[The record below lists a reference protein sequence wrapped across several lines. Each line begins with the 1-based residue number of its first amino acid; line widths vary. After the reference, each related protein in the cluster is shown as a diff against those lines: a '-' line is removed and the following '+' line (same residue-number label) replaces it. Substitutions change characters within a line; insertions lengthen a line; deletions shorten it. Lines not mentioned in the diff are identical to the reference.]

1 MEIHDPRQPNQFRGP
16 RALRGLRGLRSL
28 RGPHGLRRL
37 PGLRGLPV
45 PRSRRTALLLTLT
58 GTVGIGGAVVLVG
71 ALPHGD
77 HPSPARPGTLATTA
91 PSSTTPSA
99 GSPGAAPSPGAPGIG
114 DPLLPLDGNGGYT
127 VSRYTLAFDWRAPRT
142 RFDASTTISASATQ
156 ALSRFDLDFAGNTL
170 HSVTVDD
177 VPARTVRDGDEL
189 VVTPAKPIPQGGAFT
204 VRVAYT
210 ADPTQRRHRGDAIG
224 DYGWV
229 PTPDGTVLYPQPDGA
244 KMIFP
249 TNDHPSLRA
258 PITFLITTPPGVS
271 AVANGRLVERA
282 PRPDGRVLWTYD
294 SEQPVAAQLVQ
305 MAIGKFTF
313 VESTGPHGLPVRDV
327 VPGDLVTETKAYR
340 SLTPEHLTWLEQ
352 RLGPYPFRR
361 YGVLVGDTDLPVALE
376 TQSLSLVPKGD
387 LQGGRVDAE
396 RDLVHELTHQWT
408 GDSVAIRR
416 WSDLWLSEG
425 HARFYERLY
434 SEAHGGDSIESAM
447 RAAYEQHDQWRH
459 NDGAPA
465 EPRTEAALFKQ
476 VRYDGSALVLY
487 ALREKVGEGAFERI
501 ERSWVTKYQGRAAGT
516 QDFVALAS
524 EVAGEDLKPFLTP
537 WLFGDRTP
545 PMPGHPDWQVDPVQ
559 D

>member
-1 MEIHDPRQPNQFRGP
+1 MEIHDPRQPNQFRG
-16 RALRGLRGLRSL
+16 LRGLRCL
-28 RGPHGLRRL
+28 RGL
-37 PGLRGLPV
+37 PGLRT
-45 PRSRRTALLLTLT
+45 RHTRHTRDTRDTRRTRHTRRTALLLALT
-58 GTVGIGGAVVLVG
+58 GAIGIGGAVVLVG

-77 HPSPARPGTLATTA
+77 HPSPARPGTLATT
-91 PSSTTPSA
+91 TRSA
-99 GSPGAAPSPGAPGIG
+99 GSPGAAPSPGSPGIG

-127 VSRYTLAFDWRAPRT
+127 VRRYTLAFDWRAPRT

-177 VPARTVRDGDEL
+177 VPARAVRDGDEL

-204 VRVAYT
+204 VRVSYT

-249 TNDHPSLRA
+249 ANDHPSLRA
-258 PITFLITTPPGVS
+258 PVTFLITTPPGVS
-271 AVANGRLVERA
+271 AVANGRLVDRA

-327 VPGDLVTETKAYR
+327 VPGDLVSDTAAYR
-340 SLTPEHLTWLEQ
+340 SLTPEHLAWLEQ

-387 LQGGRVDAE
+387 LRGDRVDAE

-434 SEAHGGDSIESAM
+434 SEAHGGDSVESAM

-459 NDGAPA
+459 DDGAPA
-465 EPRTEAALFKQ
+465 EPRTEAALFKK

-487 ALREKVGEGAFERI
+487 ALREKVGEKTFDRI
-501 ERSWVTKYQGRAAGT
+501 ERSWVTKYQGRAADT

-537 WLFGDRTP
+537 WLHGDHTP